1 VTDRNETENDRQ
13 SETLCYFFR
22 HKLFKYIFMVLDDQ
36 RILEYLIVNV
46 QVQLEQGGKK
56 ILKLPLSEDDHYA
69 YRQVKNF
76 LESEKEGACDG
87 LIVTGLNALIY
98 RHGAKAIELL
108 NTSRD
113 AFSRFRLPIV
123 FVVNLEI
130 LKRIIRGAP
139 DLYNMRDLP
148 DLHFEGTWAT
158 NMDILASSFR
168 DYSQH
173 ELTNID
179 LKIQLLEKQLK
190 RTEAQGA
197 IDDDSLNNLIIPLLI
212 LYLEQGNLKK
222 MEPLYQQYIKGNE
235 HRVKDKEVLGRYQR
249 KSAKPVISKEVDNK
263 YIENRMESRRQFIRE
278 GEWDTA
284 AEVTFE
290 LESYLTLHGFPQRS
304 IELLQEL
311 DIEKLNETN
320 QLVTYGRMGTLYQHF
335 GEYDKSIAFHQK
347 ASEIAQR
354 NNDLENEAVTL
365 HQIGRIYQEKG
376 NYDAALA
383 QYQKAKEILEK
394 IGDIKNISHS
404 FGQIGTIYQLKGDV
418 EAALIQHQKSLE
430 IAEKIGDIK
439 SAAASFHNIGMI
451 YQEKG
456 NYNAALTQYR
466 KSLKIREKIGDIQGV
481 AISMGQMGKLY
492 FEQNQYETALKY
504 SIQAF
509 LFFDKIGSPNANI
522 VKNNI
527 SLCRQKLPEER
538 FNAILKEYGV
548 MNDE

>member
-1 VTDRNETENDRQ
+1 MTDRNETENDRQ